1 MSRYIITFFAAL
13 LLFSTVKAEE
23 ITITDASIQPGEQ
36 VVWTADNTYILDGFV
51 FVEEGS
57 ELWIEAGTVIKGKP
71 GEAANASALVVA
83 KGGKIYAMGTPT
95 QPIIFTAESDDVND
109 PYDLT
114 KDDRGLWGGVII
126 LGKAGINVAG
136 GEEQIEGIPVE
147 ESRGAYGGNEN
158 DDNSGIIRFISIR
171 HAGSNIGQDNEING
185 LTMGGVGSGTV
196 IEFVEVF
203 SNKDDGFE
211 WFGGTV
217 NTRYLVSA
225 FSGDDG
231 FDYDEGFRGK
241 GQFWFSIQDDIIGN
255 SAGEHDG
262 GTTPEDGQP
271 YSMPQIYNATYIG
284 SGVNSTNTKNNPFIN
299 MRDNAGGK
307 YFSSIFMDAPGF
319 ALQVEDLESGEDSR
333 ARLEAGNLEYTNNIW
348 YNFKDGLADPAS
360 QQFTLDYL
368 SDPSNNNREIDPML
382 VSISRTEDGG
392 LDPRPEPGSPAFQG
406 YKEVPN
412 DGFYTK
418 VDYVGAFGPHELWI
432 KNWTFLD
439 EAGFTPQTG
448 ANEIVITDDDIQ
460 PGQEVVWS
468 SNNTYILDGFVFVE
482 EGSELWIEAGT
493 VIKGKPGEAA
503 NASALVVAKGGKIYA
518 MGTPTQPIIFTAESD
533 DVNDPYDLTKDDRGL
548 WGGVI
553 ILGKAGINVAGGEE
567 QIEGIPVEESRGAYG
582 GNENDDNSG
591 IIRFISIRHAG
602 SNIGQDNEINGLTM
616 GGVGSGTVIEFV
628 EVFSN
633 KDDGFEWFGGTVNTR
648 YLVSAFSGDDGFDY
662 DEGFRGK
669 GQFWFSIQD
678 DIIGNSAGE
687 HDGGTTPEDGQPYSM
702 PQIYNATYIGS
713 GVNSTNTKNNPFINM
728 RDNAGGKYFSSIF
741 MDAPGFA
748 LQVEDLES
756 GEDSRARLEAGNL
769 EYTNNIWYNF
779 KDGLADPATQQ
790 FTLDYLTN
798 SSNNNR
804 VIDPMLV
811 SIGRSNDAEL
821 DPRPEENSPVYSGYI
836 TPEEDGFYLQTEYI
850 GAFDKYNWAVDWT
863 FLGAGNYA
871 SPFGARTIV
880 EYPETGTSV
889 IQHRPNFT
897 SENIA
902 EIYPNPTYGAST
914 LQFSLVNDTQVKAE
928 VYNLLGTKV
937 MTLMDEYLITG
948 TYKLDFDA
956 SALNS
961 GMYVIKIST
970 NDDNITTRFIKK

>member
-348 YNFKDGLADPAS
+348 YNFKDGLADPA
-360 QQFTLDYL
+360 
-368 SDPSNNNREIDPML
+368 
-382 VSISRTEDGG
+382 
-392 LDPRPEPGSPAFQG
+392 
-406 YKEVPN
+406 
-412 DGFYTK
+412 
-418 VDYVGAFGPHELWI
+418 
-432 KNWTFLD
+432 
-439 EAGFTPQTG
+439 
-448 ANEIVITDDDIQ
+448 
-460 PGQEVVWS
+460 
-468 SNNTYILDGFVFVE
+468 
-482 EGSELWIEAGT
+482 
-493 VIKGKPGEAA
+493 
-503 NASALVVAKGGKIYA
+503 
-518 MGTPTQPIIFTAESD
+518 
-533 DVNDPYDLTKDDRGL
+533 
-548 WGGVI
+548 
-553 ILGKAGINVAGGEE
+553 
-567 QIEGIPVEESRGAYG
+567 
-582 GNENDDNSG
+582 
-591 IIRFISIRHAG
+591 
-602 SNIGQDNEINGLTM
+602 
-616 GGVGSGTVIEFV
+616 
-628 EVFSN
+628 
-633 KDDGFEWFGGTVNTR
+633 
-648 YLVSAFSGDDGFDY
+648 
-662 DEGFRGK
+662 
-669 GQFWFSIQD
+669 
-678 DIIGNSAGE
+678 
-687 HDGGTTPEDGQPYSM
+687 
-702 PQIYNATYIGS
+702 
-713 GVNSTNTKNNPFINM
+713 
-728 RDNAGGKYFSSIF
+728 
-741 MDAPGFA
+741 
-748 LQVEDLES
+748 
-756 GEDSRARLEAGNL
+756 
-769 EYTNNIWYNF
+769 
-779 KDGLADPATQQ
+779 TQQ

-821 DPRPEENSPVYSGYI
+821 DRGLKKI
-836 TPEEDGFYLQTEYI
+836 
-850 GAFDKYNWAVDWT
+850 
-863 FLGAGNYA
+863 
-871 SPFGARTIV
+871 ARFIPDILLLKRTDSIFKQNI
-880 EYPETGTSV
+880 SV
-889 IQHRPNFT
+889 RLIN
-897 SENIA
+897 
-902 EIYPNPTYGAST
+902 
-914 LQFSLVNDTQVKAE
+914 
-928 VYNLLGTKV
+928 
-937 MTLMDEYLITG
+937 ITG
-948 TYKLDFDA
+948 PWIGLSLAPVITHHPLVPELL
-956 SALNS
+956 LN
-961 GMYVIKIST
+961 ILKPELL
-970 NDDNITTRFIKK
+970 